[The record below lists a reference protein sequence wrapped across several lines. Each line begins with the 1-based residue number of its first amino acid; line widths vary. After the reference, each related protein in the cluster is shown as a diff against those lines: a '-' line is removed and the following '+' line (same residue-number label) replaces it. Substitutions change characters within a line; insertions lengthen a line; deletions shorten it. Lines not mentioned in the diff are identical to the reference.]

1 MDPIYQAETFWL
13 TVDATRDQVRFPP
26 IMFQHPDNEAGS
38 EGIEGVFVPYGVTV
52 PPPERLNLK
61 RWRRIAR
68 LLSPLLGLAVL
79 VAAVWVLLHILHKV
93 KLANVV
99 EALSATSMGSVLAA
113 LILVA
118 MSYVCLIGYDL
129 MALHHLG
136 KRLSLPAVAVGGF
149 VSFALAN
156 TLGFVLLTAGSVR
169 YRVYSPAGV
178 TAADVAVITIMS
190 GLTFAL
196 SAALVLGF
204 CLLMAPQLAALVDG
218 LPGWT
223 NLVLGTL
230 IIAGLGAYLGWV
242 SSGRKAI
249 TWSGYEVSLPGP
261 VSTIAQLASGVGDMM
276 CASAALY
283 LLLPADPGTGYP
295 IFVGLFAA
303 AITLGL
309 LSHVPGGAGVFES
322 IMLLA
327 VPNIPLERMVASLVV
342 FRILYYLLPMIVAIG
357 VFVWYE
363 ARRTPLL
370 ARLRVVGRL
379 SRIGGIRLA
388 RWGRGIFGR
397 IEQEFRKRPRSL

>member
-1 MDPIYQAETFWL
+1 
-13 TVDATRDQVRFPP
+13 
-26 IMFQHPDNEAGS
+26 MFQHPDNESGS
-38 EGIEGVFVPYGVTV
+38 DGIDGLFVPYGVKV
-52 PPPERLNLK
+52 PPPERKSLK
-61 RWRRIAR
+61 RWRRAAT
-68 LLSPLLGLAVL
+68 LLSPILGLAVL
-79 VAAVWVLLHILHKV
+79 AAAGWGLFHNLQKV
-93 KLANVV
+93 KLANVFD
-99 EALSATSMGSVLAA
+99 ALSATSMSSILAS
-113 LILVA
+113 LLLVA
-118 MSYVCLIGYDL
+118 ASYVCLIGYDL

-204 CLLMAPQLAALVDG
+204 CLLMSPQLASGVDG

-223 NLVLGTL
+223 NLILGTL
-230 IIAGLGAYLGWV
+230 IIAALGAYLGWV

-249 TWSGYEVSLPGP
+249 TWSGYEISLPGP
-261 VSTIAQLASGVGDMM
+261 ISTIAQLAAGVGDMV

-283 LLLPADPGTGYP
+283 LLLPTDPGTGYP

-309 LSHVPGGAGVFES
+309 ISHIPGGAGVFES

-327 VPNIPLERMVASLVV
+327 VPNIPLDRMVASLLM
-342 FRILYYLLPMIVAIG
+342 FRVLYYLLPMIVAIG
-357 VFVWYE
+357 VFIWYE
-363 ARRTPLL
+363 ARRTPF
-370 ARLRVVGRL
+370 AVRVQELGRL
-379 SRIGGIRLA
+379 SRLGVIRLG
-388 RWGRGIFGR
+388 RWGRGIFTR
-397 IEQEFRKRPRSL
+397 IEQEFRKRPRSF